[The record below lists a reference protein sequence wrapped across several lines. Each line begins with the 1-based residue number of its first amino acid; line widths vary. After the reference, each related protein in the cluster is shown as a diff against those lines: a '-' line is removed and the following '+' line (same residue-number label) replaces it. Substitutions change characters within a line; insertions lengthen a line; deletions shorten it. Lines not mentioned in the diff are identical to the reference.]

1 VVNSSWSSRELRSV
15 TRGTRS
21 PTPACS
27 PRRRQRRPCRSVGAL
42 TRRPAVVGAPHD
54 CLDPGVPGGG
64 DHGTHVAGAAALVR
78 SVNPGYNANQL
89 ESALKRAADVPEGYE
104 KTYYGSGYLNVL
116 DAL

>member
-21 PTPACS
+21 PL
-27 PRRRQRRPCRSVGAL
+27 PRVLVRLDSGRRAGRRSL

-54 CLDPGVPGGG
+54 GLDPDVPGGG
-64 DHGTHVAGAAALVR
+64 DHGTHVAGAAALVK
-78 SVNPGYNANQL
+78 SVNPGYNANRL
-89 ESALKRAADVPEGYE
+89 ESALKQAADVPEGYE